1 MKLKPVLW
9 TAGLLLFA
17 ALLGWIL
24 PALAFPERKNAVE
37 EAPSPV
43 EIRGVDL
50 SYDSDL
56 STTDRF
62 RLVRETTRDELKLEH
77 GVYLRREEVWSLLD
91 AFLFDLT
98 NQSFSIS
105 EANIYAEPVLETYQ
119 GYGAFVVWEIRGGL
133 EPGWELEAVLDDQS
147 GAILQLRLQG
157 YLDYEWKG
165 LFPEVTDGKPLLRF
179 LREQVRD
186 AFRSQLRRRLSEDW
200 DVDLDIQETDHFNQS
215 ALLRLL
221 ESGEEVY
228 AAPFIIQPESLYLR
242 VN

>member
-24 PALAFPERKNAVE
+24 PALAFPERRNAVE

-43 EIRGVDL
+43 EI
-50 SYDSDL
+50 
-56 STTDRF
+56 
-62 RLVRETTRDELKLEH
+62 
-77 GVYLRREEVWSLLD
+77 WSLLD

-98 NQSFSIS
+98 NQSFSIT

-157 YLDYEWKG
+157 YLDYEWGG

-200 DVDLDIQETDHFNQS
+200 DVDLDIRETDYFNHN
-215 ALLRLL
+215 AVLRLL

-228 AAPFIIQPESLYLR
+228 AAPFIIQTESLYLR